1 MSHPSQLGGGRVSG
15 RQLWWGLGGQDSGL
29 GQGGAGSSV
38 TSFSVPWP
46 FSFLD
51 TWPLVLALSLPTY
64 KILLLLLTVCSWWPV
79 P

>member
-15 RQLWWGLGGQDSGL
+15 RQLWRGLGGQDSGL
-29 GQGGAGSSV
+29 GQGEAGSLV

-51 TWPLVLALSLPTY
+51 TWSLVLALSLPTY
-64 KILLLLLTVCSWWPV
+64 KILFLLLTV
-79 P
+79 